1 MTVLQ
6 ASTSSSTNITFENSL
21 DFARSLDQADPLKEY
36 RSRFYIP
43 QKNGKDLIYF
53 CGNSLGLQPKKVK
66 EFIEVELDDWRDL
79 GVEGHFEGRNPWFG
93 YHKQFEAPVSRLVG
107 ALPHEVVVMNTLT
120 VNLHLMMTSFY
131 QPKQGRNKIMIEG
144 GAFPSDYYAVE
155 SQIRNH
161 GYNPEDALLE
171 LTPNPGT
178 YTLRTEDIL
187 ERIEKEGDE
196 IALIMLGG
204 VNYYTGQAF
213 DMEAITR
220 SGHAKGCMVGF
231 DLAHAAGNLKLKLH
245 DWGVDFAV
253 WCTYKYLNSGP
264 GGVSGAYVHERWA
277 NAPELPRLAGWWGYE
292 EKTRFKMEKG
302 FKPEYGAAGW
312 QLSNAQIL
320 PMAAHKASLEIFDE
334 VGIEALRAKSDL
346 LTGFLEFL
354 IRDQMQKQN
363 TEDFTIITPSDPI
376 DRGAQLS
383 LLALKNGKE
392 LFNKITSKGII
403 ADWREP
409 NVIRVAP
416 APLYNTFEEVYRFV
430 EALFGA

>member
-1 MTVLQ
+1 MIQ
-6 ASTSSSTNITFENSL
+6 FKDSL
-21 DFARSLDQADPLKEY
+21 DFAISMDQADPLKDY

-43 QKNGKDLIYF
+43 QKNGKDLVYF
-53 CGNSLGLQPKKVK
+53 CGNSLGLQPKTVK
-66 EFIEVELDDWRDL
+66 QHIDTELEDWRDL

-93 YHKQFEAPVSRLVG
+93 YHKQFEGPVSRLVG

-131 QPKQGRNKIMIEG
+131 TPTPSRYKILIEG

-155 SQIRNH
+155 SQVRLH
-161 GYNPEDALLE
+161 GFDPADALIE
-171 LTPNPGT
+171 LIPRPGQ
-178 YTLRTEDIL
+178 YTFNTRDIIDL
-187 ERIEKEGDE
+187 IENEGE
-196 IALIMLGG
+196 SIALIMLGG

-213 DMEAITR
+213 DMETITQAGHT
-220 SGHAKGCMVGF
+220 SGCKVGF
-231 DLAHAAGNLKLKLH
+231 DLAHAAGNLKLNLH
-245 DWGVDFAV
+245 DWDVDFAV
-253 WCTYKYLNSGP
+253 WCSYKYLNSGP
-264 GGVSGAYVHERWA
+264 GGVSGAFVHERWA
-277 NAPELPRLAGWWGYE
+277 NAPELPRLAGWWGYD

-334 VGIEALRAKSDL
+334 VGMDALRAKSDL

-354 IRDQMQKQN
+354 IRSRMETRREEN
-363 TEDFTIITPSDPI
+363 FTIITPADPKQ
-376 DRGAQLS
+376 RGAQLS
-383 LLALKNGKE
+383 LLALKNGKQ
-392 LFNKITSKGII
+392 LFNKLTENGII

-416 APLYNTFEEVYRFV
+416 APLYNTFEEVYRFSEV
-430 EALFGA
+430 LFNS